1 MSPKQYPVIDAKS
14 AIKNHNKNAEGFK
27 SIEARMAQAQL
38 NKLPIQADETP
49 TLDDFL
55 AQNSLPQTF
64 AVKSALAKK
73 IGMDN
78 YTGKPQQD
86 RQIMM
91 AMESINARE
100 SEEKGKENEGKDR
113 DREFGLKEKELSLKE
128 KEIESKKMPGANEIA
143 DQLMNKFNK
152 Q

>member
-14 AIKNHNKNAEGFK
+14 AIKNHNKQLEGFK
-27 SIEARMAQAQL
+27 GIEARMAQAQV
-38 NKLPIQADETP
+38 NRMPMPSDGQP

-73 IGMDN
+73 VGIND
-78 YTGKPQQD
+78 YVGKPEQD
-86 RQIMM
+86 KQIMM
-91 AMESINARE
+91 AMESINAKE
-100 SEEKGKENEGKDR
+100 TEAKGKESEDKNK

-128 KEIESKKMPGANEIA
+128 KEIEAKKMPDASSIA
-143 DQLMNKFNK
+143 DQIMNKFN
-152 Q
+152 QQ